1 MNESQDDDAARA
13 GGSQGNK
20 GGAGAAANKKAAL
33 LQKDVGEQLDVS
45 GLRPEIRKLLESGS
59 WEYNR
64 EVNDRYESKVKQA
77 QEQSAKK
84 KPKRTTDLSSA
95 SESDSDDLDEKVPRR
110 KAKGAV
116 EEIESDDVE
125 MVLDDDVIQETDEE
139 EEDID
144 LIDTVAKGKGSAA
157 PVLRVST
164 RFSKRTSYVDA
175 DTEDDDDDDDDD
187 KLGRILAAHS
197 SPNGEGSGSREK
209 RKRGGEAADNG
220 GSSSGFGR
228 DKSRRV
234 GSTGLSPTNFA
245 DLSGSKGKGF
255 GKAPARSGDLARSM
269 MTNDD
274 EDSDWP

>member
-13 GGSQGNK
+13 GGSQRNK
-20 GGAGAAANKKAAL
+20 GGVGAAANKKAAL

-59 WEYNR
+59 WEYNK

-95 SESDSDDLDEKVPRR
+95 SESDSDDFEKVSGR

-164 RFSKRTSYVDA
+164 RVSKRTSYVDA